1 MATLLLTFRE
11 TSIVFFIMATPTAF
25 VICKLLFLICVY
37 VSTYLAFLGL
47 NWDTWELLGATC
59 KILSGACGILI
70 P

>member
-1 MATLLLTFRE
+1 
-11 TSIVFFIMATPTAF
+11 MATPTAF

-37 VSTYLAFLGL
+37 VSTYLAILGL

-59 KILSGACGILI
+59 KLLSGACGILI